1 MKKAYVAILMMLLL
15 LLIGCGK
22 NEENISDETGGEYS
36 LTGVVLD
43 ISEESVHM
51 SVLDNEIVLSSG
63 DEITFSI
70 TDSLRATN
78 DFMPRAGDT
87 IAVTIKDQIAESF
100 PLQVEAVSWSP
111 VMPEDVSIGTEEGA
125 ADYPAMIMVDGTLY
139 YDSGEISGVAKC
151 GVMDGEITDSVDT
164 VPKKD
169 DQSNFGTGYGY
180 QYGME
185 NQIDVYI
192 DHEWHIFIPYEKTEQ
207 ENDNLT
213 EQEKMEQDPAYQSNA
228 DKTTHEVVIKA
239 HIKEINGK
247 TMVISSDS
255 NGYPGAFLADVP
267 EGVAD
272 VSEFAGGDA
281 IVIHMIDEN
290 REQDG
295 MKVFQAYHIDKQ
307 DELTDETGH
316 LAVLLTGAPVIT
328 LSDALSSS
336 MGQLELQLGNYGNYE
351 WNYKDNGQMEGG
363 VTCGAAPLDKEEADY
378 MPVLTIPDYNGLESV
393 VYSVRAVISPDS
405 IVLKEWDISDIG
417 NLEAEPKR
425 VVDHFCQPYFF
436 KMKKN
441 AVYEI
446 TAVWE
451 RSNLDVK
458 GFCGKASYVVRTQ

>member
-1 MKKAYVAILMMLLL
+1 MKKSYLAILMMLLL

-22 NEENISDETGGEYS
+22 NEENISAETGGEYS

-43 ISEESVHM
+43 ISEKSVHM

-111 VMPEDVSIGTEEGA
+111 VTPESE
-125 ADYPAMIMVDGTLY
+125 ADYPAMVMVDGTLY
-139 YDSGEISGVAKC
+139 YDSGEVSSEPRC

-180 QYGME
+180 QNGME
-185 NQIDVYI
+185 NQIVVYI
-192 DHEWHIFIPYEKTEQ
+192 DQEWHIFIPYEKTG
-207 ENDNLT
+207 
-213 EQEKMEQDPAYQSNA
+213 QDPAYQSDA
-228 DKTTHEVVIKA
+228 EKTTHEVVIKA

-272 VSEFAGGDA
+272 VSEFAGGDT

-295 MKVFQAYHIDKQ
+295 MKVFQAYHVDKQ
-307 DELTDETGH
+307 DELTDETEH

-336 MGQLELQLGNYGNYE
+336 MDQLELQPGNYGNYE

-363 VTCGAAPLDKEEADY
+363 VACGAAPLDKEEADY

-393 VYSVRAVISPDS
+393 VYSARAVVSPDA

-417 NLEAEPKR
+417 NHEAEPKR

-436 KMKKN
+436 KMEKN
-441 AVYEI
+441 AIYEI

-458 GFCGKASYVVRTQ
+458 GFYGKVSYAVRTQ

>member
-1 MKKAYVAILMMLLL
+1 MKKSYLAILMMLLM

-22 NEENISDETGGEYS
+22 NEENISAETGGEYS

-43 ISEESVHM
+43 ISEKSVHM

-70 TDSLRATN
+70 TDSLRATY

-100 PLQVEAVSWSP
+100 PLQVEAVRWSP
-111 VMPEDVSIGTEEGA
+111 VTPESE
-125 ADYPAMIMVDGTLY
+125 ADYPAMVMVDGTLY
-139 YDSGEISGVAKC
+139 YDSGEVSSEPRC

-180 QYGME
+180 QNGME
-185 NQIDVYI
+185 NQIVVYI
-192 DHEWHIFIPYEKTEQ
+192 DQEWHIFIPYEKTEQ
-207 ENDNLT
+207 
-213 EQEKMEQDPAYQSNA
+213 DPACQSDA
-228 DKTTHEVVIKA
+228 GKTTHEVVIKA

-295 MKVFQAYHIDKQ
+295 MKVFQAYHVDKQ

-336 MGQLELQLGNYGNYE
+336 MDQLELQPGNYGNYE

-393 VYSVRAVISPDS
+393 VYSVRAVVSPDA
-405 IVLKEWDISDIG
+405 IILKEWDISDIG
-417 NLEAEPKR
+417 NYEAEPKR

-436 KMKKN
+436 KMEKN
-441 AVYEI
+441 AIYEI

-458 GFCGKASYVVRTQ
+458 GFCGKVSYVVRTQ

>member
-1 MKKAYVAILMMLLL
+1 MKKSYLTILMMLLL

-22 NEENISDETGGEYS
+22 NEENTSAETGEEYS

-43 ISEESVHM
+43 ISEKSVHM

-111 VMPEDVSIGTEEGA
+111 VTPESE
-125 ADYPAMIMVDGTLY
+125 ADYPAMVMVDGTLY
-139 YDSGEISGVAKC
+139 YDSGEVSSEPRC

-180 QYGME
+180 QNGME
-185 NQIDVYI
+185 NQIVVYI
-192 DHEWHIFIPYEKTEQ
+192 DQEWHIFIPYEKTG
-207 ENDNLT
+207 
-213 EQEKMEQDPAYQSNA
+213 QDPAYQSDA
-228 DKTTHEVVIKA
+228 GKTTHEVVIKA

-281 IVIHMIDEN
+281 IVIHMVDEN

-295 MKVFQAYHIDKQ
+295 MKVFQAYHVDKQ

-336 MGQLELQLGNYGNYE
+336 MDQLELQPGNYGNYE

-393 VYSVRAVISPDS
+393 VYSVRAVVSPDA

-417 NLEAEPKR
+417 NYEAEPKR

-436 KMKKN
+436 KMEKN
-441 AVYEI
+441 AIYEI

-458 GFCGKASYVVRTQ
+458 GFCGKVSYVVRTQ

>member
-1 MKKAYVAILMMLLL
+1 MKKSYLAILMMLLL

-22 NEENISDETGGEYS
+22 NEENISDETGGVYS

-78 DFMPRAGDT
+78 DFMPRTGDT

-111 VMPEDVSIGTEEGA
+111 VIPEDASIGTEEGA

-185 NQIDVYI
+185 NQIDVYM
-192 DHEWHIFIPYEKTEQ
+192 DQEWHIFIPYGKT
-207 ENDNLT
+207 
-213 EQEKMEQDPAYQSNA
+213 EQDPAYQSNA

-272 VSEFAGGDA
+272 VSEYAGGDV

-295 MKVFQAYHIDKQ
+295 MKVFQAHHIYKQ
-307 DELTDETGH
+307 DGLTDETWH
-316 LAVLLTGAPVIT
+316 KAVLLTGAPVIT

-336 MGQLELQLGNYGNYE
+336 MDQLELQPGNYGNYE

-363 VTCGAAPLDKEEADY
+363 VACGAAPLDQEEANY
-378 MPVLTIPDYNGLESV
+378 MQVLTIPDYNGLESV
-393 VYSVRAVISPDS
+393 VYSVRAVISPDA

-425 VVDHFCQPYFF
+425 VVDHFCQPFF
-436 KMKKN
+436 LEMEKN